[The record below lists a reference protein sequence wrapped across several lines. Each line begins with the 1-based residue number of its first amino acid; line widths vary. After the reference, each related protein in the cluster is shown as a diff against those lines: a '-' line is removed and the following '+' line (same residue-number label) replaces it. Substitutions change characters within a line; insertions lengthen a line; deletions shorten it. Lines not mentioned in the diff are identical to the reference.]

1 MRRIWWGLFSS
12 IRVLFVPLLNI
23 LLEKEMATHSSI
35 LWLAY
40 ACPLVKCL
48 SRNEESQAKRNLQFR
63 VNKFQVTNFRSIQP
77 QTSRARIRP
86 SIPWLKESGW
96 LRGRHE
102 KWDLKP
108 KAGIC
113 LGSLSLVCSF
123 YAQSC
128 PTLCD
133 PMDHSSP
140 GSSVHG
146 ILQARTLEWVA
157 ILSFRGSS
165 WPRDRA
171 CISHVS
177 CIGRQVLYH

>member
-12 IRVLFVPLLNI
+12 RRVLFVPLLNI

-40 ACPLVKCL
+40 ARPLVKCL
-48 SRNEESQAKRNLQFR
+48 SRDEESQAKRNLQISSQQISGYKFR
-63 VNKFQVTNFRSIQP
+63 LQISGQHSHRLAELGLDPVFR
-77 QTSRARIRP
+77 
-86 SIPWLKESGW
+86 GW

-165 WPRDRA
+165 WPRDQA